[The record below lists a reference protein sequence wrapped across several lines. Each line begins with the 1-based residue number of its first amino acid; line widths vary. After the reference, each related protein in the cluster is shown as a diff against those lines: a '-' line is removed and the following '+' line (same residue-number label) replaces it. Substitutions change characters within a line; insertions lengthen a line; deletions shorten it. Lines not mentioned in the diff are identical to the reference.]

1 MLYLRVV
8 NQVLALDILHPRVQL
23 NLLDLLPLVGVV
35 LDALLYLFLM
45 TFASF
50 TLDLRL
56 NHFWHIVLIL
66 KIRHLA

>member
-8 NQVLALDILHPRVQL
+8 NQVLALDILHPSVQL

-50 TLDLRL
+50 TLDL
-56 NHFWHIVLIL
+56 
-66 KIRHLA
+66 